1 MCRTYSA
8 CCVRQNKRTGAC
20 QSVAHSPPSPTER
33 TTEGEHVFPLL
44 RHRISE
50 FSPPPPLRAA
60 AAHPESLF
68 APWEVFVFGTFSLT
82 GDETVLTSI
91 TNSWQAA
98 SGTARLEKQ
107 RRNEGKKYWNE
118 GKETTR
124 HDIATT
130 TVKGRATGTHTQT
143 QYSNQGM
150 GCALSMPSPAAD
162 EERLMNT
169 NPNPWCARAAT
180 EVGDRRSMHVHKN
193 N

>member
-1 MCRTYSA
+1 MHVSYSA

-20 QSVAHSPPSPTER
+20 QSVAHSPPSPPER

-50 FSPPPPLRAA
+50 FPPPPPLRAA

-91 TNSWQAA
+91 TNSWRAP

-107 RRNEGKKYWNE
+107 RRNERKKYITGMRGE
-118 GKETTR
+118 RPRGMAILQRGK
-124 HDIATT
+124 
-130 TVKGRATGTHTQT
+130 GGQRARTHKRNAQT
-143 QYSNQGM
+143 K
-150 GCALSMPSPAAD
+150 GCALSMPAPAAGG
-162 EERLMNT
+162 ERLMNT

-180 EVGDRRSMHVHKN
+180 EIGDGRSMHVHKN

>member
-1 MCRTYSA
+1 MSISRPFA
-8 CCVRQNKRTGAC
+8 ALP
-20 QSVAHSPPSPTER
+20 HR

-107 RRNEGKKYWNE
+107 RRNKRKKYWNE

-124 HDIATT
+124 HDIAAT

-143 QYSNQGM
+143 QCSNQGM
-150 GCALSMPSPAAD
+150 CVVHARARGGRGETNEYKSKSLVRAA
-162 EERLMNT
+162 
-169 NPNPWCARAAT
+169 ARAAT
-180 EVGDRRSMHVHKN
+180 ETGDGRSMHVHKN

>member
-1 MCRTYSA
+1 MTA
-8 CCVRQNKRTGAC
+8 G
-20 QSVAHSPPSPTER
+20 SPPRWTSIGIRIGLGKRRRNFQDLHLRLGGGGGQVPLAAASANARIKRECCLHAFIVLCVLCTPKQADGRMSISRPFAALPHR

-124 HDIATT
+124 HGDIAT
-130 TVKGRATGTHTQT
+130 R
-143 QYSNQGM
+143 
-150 GCALSMPSPAAD
+150 
-162 EERLMNT
+162 
-169 NPNPWCARAAT
+169 
-180 EVGDRRSMHVHKN
+180 
-193 N
+193 